1 MYKIVICDDDKNFIS
16 YMKEMLLRCDLS
28 ECQVTFYEVT
38 SGEECLLTVERMT
51 SCDLIILD
59 MQMSGMD
66 GHATAKQFRKLFP
79 DSLLVFCSGVSKPTD
94 ESFKTTPFRYLRK
107 NYGDD
112 KMLLELTAVVEKMKQ
127 MKKRTYVMGKNH
139 MNIVKV
145 YPDDI
150 LYIDNYKRGSEIHVQ
165 ENYKDY
171 SFEDR
176 ITTKKKLAELYT
188 DLKGYGFEYAH
199 NSYIV
204 NLNHVVKLKSE
215 GVIKLSNGEE
225 LNVSRSRIPEFRR
238 ALAAVMSEKYK

>member
-28 ECQVTFYEVT
+28 ERQVTFYEVM
-38 SGEECLLTVERMT
+38 SGEECLLTVKTMT

-94 ESFKTTPFRYLRK
+94 ESF
-107 NYGDD
+107 
-112 KMLLELTAVVEKMKQ
+112 KMKQ

>member
-16 YMKEMLLRCDLS
+16 YMKGMLLRCDLS
-28 ECQVTFYEVT
+28 ERQVTFYEVT

-94 ESFKTTPFRYLRK
+94 ES
-107 NYGDD
+107 
-112 KMLLELTAVVEKMKQ
+112 LELTAVVEKMKQ

-225 LNVSRSRIPEFRR
+225 LNVSRSRMPEFRR

>member
-1 MYKIVICDDDKNFIS
+1 MYKIVICDDDKNFIF

-28 ECQVTFYEVT
+28 ERQVTFYEVT

-66 GHATAKQFRKLFP
+66 GHATAKHFRKLFP

-150 LYIDNYKRGSEIHVQ
+150 LYIDNYKRGSE
-165 ENYKDY
+165 
-171 SFEDR
+171 
-176 ITTKKKLAELYT
+176 KKLAELYT

-204 NLNHVVKLKSE
+204 NLNHVVKLKTE

-225 LNVSRSRIPEFRR
+225 LNVSRSRMPEFRR
-238 ALAAVMSEKYK
+238 VLAAVMSEKYK

>member
-1 MYKIVICDDDKNFIS
+1 M
-16 YMKEMLLRCDLS
+16 
-28 ECQVTFYEVT
+28 
-38 SGEECLLTVERMT
+38 
-51 SCDLIILD
+51 
-59 MQMSGMD
+59 
-66 GHATAKQFRKLFP
+66 
-79 DSLLVFCSGVSKPTD
+79 
-94 ESFKTTPFRYLRK
+94 
-107 NYGDD
+107 
-112 KMLLELTAVVEKMKQ
+112 
-127 MKKRTYVMGKNH
+127 
-139 MNIVKV
+139 

-171 SFEDR
+171 SFEDK

-204 NLNHVVKLKSE
+204 NLNHVVKLKTE

-225 LNVSRSRIPEFRR
+225 LNVSRSRMPEFRR

>member
-28 ECQVTFYEVT
+28 ERQVTFYEVT

-51 SCDLIILD
+51 ACDLIILD

-66 GHATAKQFRKLFP
+66 GHATAKHFRKLFP

-165 ENYKDY
+165 EN
-171 SFEDR
+171 
-176 ITTKKKLAELYT
+176 
-188 DLKGYGFEYAH
+188 GYGFEYAH

-204 NLNHVVKLKSE
+204 NLNHVVKLKTE

-225 LNVSRSRIPEFRR
+225 LNVSRSRMPEFRR

>member
-1 MYKIVICDDDKNFIS
+1 MTRTDTYTILNKKIGEDVMYKIVICDDDKNFIS

-28 ECQVTFYEVT
+28 ERQVTFYEVT
-38 SGEECLLTVERMT
+38 SGEECLLTVKTMT

-66 GHATAKQFRKLFP
+66 GHATAKRFRKLCF
-79 DSLLVFCSGVSKPTD
+79 D
-94 ESFKTTPFRYLRK
+94 EFDFYLIA
-107 NYGDD
+107 NYEED

-139 MNIVKV
+139 MNIVKA

-176 ITTKKKLAELYT
+176 ITTKRKLAELYT

-225 LNVSRSRIPEFRR
+225 LNVSRSRMPEFRR
-238 ALAAVMSEKYK
+238 VLAAVMSEKYK

>member
-28 ECQVTFYEVT
+28 ERQVTFYEVT

-112 KMLLELTAVVEKMKQ
+112 KL
-127 MKKRTYVMGKNH
+127 
-139 MNIVKV
+139 
-145 YPDDI
+145 
-150 LYIDNYKRGSEIHVQ
+150 
-165 ENYKDY
+165 
-171 SFEDR
+171 
-176 ITTKKKLAELYT
+176 
-188 DLKGYGFEYAH
+188 
-199 NSYIV
+199 
-204 NLNHVVKLKSE
+204 
-215 GVIKLSNGEE
+215 
-225 LNVSRSRIPEFRR
+225 
-238 ALAAVMSEKYK
+238 

>member
-1 MYKIVICDDDKNFIS
+1 MYKIVICDDDKNFIF

-28 ECQVTFYEVT
+28 ERQVTFYEVT

-66 GHATAKQFRKLFP
+66 GHATAKHFRKLFP

-127 MKKRTYVMGKNH
+127 MKKFSFFMQQ
-139 MNIVKV
+139 
-145 YPDDI
+145 
-150 LYIDNYKRGSEIHVQ
+150 SE
-165 ENYKDY
+165 
-171 SFEDR
+171 SMMP
-176 ITTKKKLAELYT
+176 
-188 DLKGYGFEYAH
+188 YG
-199 NSYIV
+199 NS
-204 NLNHVVKLKSE
+204 LPK
-215 GVIKLSNGEE
+215 
-225 LNVSRSRIPEFRR
+225 F
-238 ALAAVMSEKYK
+238 

>member
-28 ECQVTFYEVT
+28 ERQVTFYEVT

-171 SFEDR
+171 SF
-176 ITTKKKLAELYT
+176 
-188 DLKGYGFEYAH
+188 
-199 NSYIV
+199 
-204 NLNHVVKLKSE
+204 
-215 GVIKLSNGEE
+215 
-225 LNVSRSRIPEFRR
+225 
-238 ALAAVMSEKYK
+238 

>member
-1 MYKIVICDDDKNFIS
+1 MYKIVICDDDKNFIF

-28 ECQVTFYEVT
+28 ERQVTFYEVT

-66 GHATAKQFRKLFP
+66 GHATAKHFRKLFP

-107 NYGDD
+107 NYG
-112 KMLLELTAVVEKMKQ
+112 
-127 MKKRTYVMGKNH
+127 KRTYVMGKNH

-225 LNVSRSRIPEFRR
+225 LNVSRSRMPEFRL